1 MLITSQKRIN
11 QLFRKDNF
19 ELNFKKI
26 TDYSGKGKMYCAD
39 TRVAFADY
47 VDYLL
52 KSGWISE
59 KLADKVTLK

>member
-19 ELNFKKI
+19 ELNFKKVR
-26 TDYSGKGKMYCAD
+26 GEYCAD
-39 TRVAFADY
+39 TRCAFIDY
-47 VDYLL
+47 VDYLQ
-52 KSGWISE
+52 KSGLISA